1 MSRREAEELLDRYLA
16 DECTPEEKSAVENAY
31 SMSAEPGSGQID
43 PARLAAIKAE
53 VRKNLIRKALSDRH
67 HRRSRRVLV
76 YAFSGAAA
84 VLLVAVVLFRLQ
96 EHSTQLPE
104 DIVPGTNRATLTLA
118 DGKVINLSE
127 QKEGIVVEEE
137 GRTLYSD
144 GSALESE
151 PAMADMSV
159 SKGSTNVKPRYAIL
173 SIPRGGQYQITLPDG
188 SRVWVNSESKL
199 KYPSKFDPDER
210 RVEIE
215 GEAYFEVE
223 KSDIPFI
230 VSAGKRAEIR
240 VLGTNF
246 NISAYSD
253 ETFVKTSL
261 AKGSVKVVPVNNS
274 VNLSATEAAVLKPG
288 EQSELTSDGTQVIT
302 KINPAIIGAWT
313 QGRFAFY
320 EDNLES
326 ILNRLCKWYDLNM
339 EFKNQD
345 LKKLH
350 FTGNLPRYD
359 NLDVILEML
368 MTVCRQ
374 VDFEIQNKTMIVKK
388 R

>member
-16 DECTPEEKSAVENAY
+16 GECTPEEKSAVEYAY
-31 SMSAEPGSGQID
+31 SMSAEPGSGEID
-43 PARLAAIKAE
+43 YVRLAAIKADL
-53 VRKNLIRKALSDRH
+53 RKNLIRKALSDRY
-67 HRRSRRVLV
+67 SRRKVLL

-84 VLLVAVVLFRLQ
+84 VLLVIVTLFQLQ
-96 EHSTQLPE
+96 EHSGKLPKN
-104 DIVPGTNRATLTLA
+104 IVPGGNRATLTLA
-118 DGKVINLSE
+118 DGRVINLSE
-127 QKEGIVVEEE
+127 QKKGIILEEE

-144 GSALESE
+144 GSALEDGE
-151 PAMADMSV
+151 TLENYAAAA
-159 SKGSTNVKPRYAIL
+159 KPQYAIL
-173 SIPRGGQYQITLPDG
+173 STPRGGQYQITLPDG

-199 KYPSKFDPDER
+199 KYPSKFAPDER

-230 VSAGKRAEIR
+230 VFAGNMAEIR

-246 NISAYSD
+246 NISAYGD
-253 ETFVKTSL
+253 ETSVKTSL
-261 AKGSVKVVPVNNS
+261 AKGSVKVVPANNAG
-274 VNLSATEAAVLKPG
+274 NLSAMEAAILKPG
-288 EQSELTSDGTQVIT
+288 EQSELTPEGTQVIT

-339 EFKNQD
+339 EFKDQD

>member
-1 MSRREAEELLDRYLA
+1 MSRREAEELLDRYLSGQ
-16 DECTPEEKSAVENAY
+16 CTPEEKSAVENAY

-43 PARLAAIKAE
+43 PAKLAAIKADL
-53 VRKNLIRKALSDRH
+53 RKNLIRKALSDRY
-67 HRRSRRVLV
+67 RRRRVML
-76 YAFSGAAA
+76 YALSGAAA
-84 VLLVAVVLFRLQ
+84 VLFVIVALFRLQ
-96 EHSTQLPE
+96 EYSAQLPKN
-104 DIVPGTNRATLTLA
+104 IVPGANRATLTLA
-118 DGKVINLSE
+118 DGNVINLNE
-127 QKEGIVVEEE
+127 QKEGIVVEE
-137 GRTLYSD
+137 GGITLYND
-144 GSALESE
+144 GSALENESARAGI
-151 PAMADMSV
+151 PV
-159 SKGSTNVKPRYAIL
+159 SNGSTDTKPRYAIL
-173 SIPRGGQYQITLPDG
+173 STPRGGQYHIILPDG

-223 KSDIPFI
+223 KRDIPFI

-274 VNLSATEAAVLKPG
+274 VNLSATETAILKPG
-288 EQSELTSDGTQVIT
+288 EQSELTSEGTQVIT

-339 EFKNQD
+339 EFKDQD

-374 VDFEIQNKTMIVKK
+374 VDFEIQDKTMIVKK